1 MDVRTLLN
9 NLHREIFCPEC
20 KSTLD
25 EPKTLQC
32 LHSVCLRCLNNI
44 LRTSGRRDIIKCPE
58 CQRESEVP
66 ESGNLQDLPSNF
78 RIVSVLD
85 LKAIKECD
93 TTDVKCGN
101 CDKISAQSWYCF
113 GCWTLWCED
122 CISAHN
128 VIRENKRHRVLA
140 TRDFEDKDFEDILK
154 RPAFCSKLG
163 HERRELEFF
172 CTICGTIVCDACA
185 LTHHDGHDKI
195 PLKQAAI
202 ERREEFK
209 SKIES
214 KKKRLKTMKDEM
226 GNFEKE
232 WPEIQENAA
241 YVERSVQKFADEI
254 ISVIEAKKEAI
265 ITEVKES
272 IQCQEARHSEN
283 EREIKITEE
292 ALELAETL
300 LKRSPNV
307 EIVQPNK
314 FIDNVLQNDPAKE
327 VQDFDEKSDDSDVFG
342 DFLKNQ
348 KFFDYVCRKT
358 IGTLK
363 FFPTKTRPH
372 LSDATGRGLTQAC
385 EGLKAYIILTT
396 RNREGE
402 QCYQKHDC
410 VTVVGGDSYSEK
422 ELETQIQDNEDGT
435 YEISYFPE
443 FKRQGFKPPES
454 LKIQINGE
462 HVHGSP
468 FAVSVDTR
476 KFSPVMSFGQ
486 QGSSEGMFNGPC
498 GVAVNERDEIAV
510 SDSDNHRVQVFSS
523 DGTYLRSFGAEGDKQ
538 GEFHTP
544 SGIAFEA
551 NGNIVVGDSGN
562 QRIQFFSGEGE
573 FKSQIVNST
582 SLDHCLPES
591 CGISVDNDGNIIVPD
606 CREKSVKI
614 FSPGGQLLRT
624 IGEGQL
630 TSPSHCIQYRDHFFV
645 SDKGDHRIKA
655 FDMEGRLLNSYGSEG
670 VGNKQFNNPCYLSV
684 DKAGRLMICDK
695 LNHRIQLLDISSGKF
710 QTKFD
715 IKGEGIGGLG
725 TPVSMAVL
733 SNGRIVVSD
742 SLHHC
747 VHIYE

>member
-128 VIRENKRHRVLA
+128 VIRENKKHRVLA
-140 TRDFEDKDFEDILK
+140 TRDFEDKDFEDVLK
-154 RPAFCSKLG
+154 RPAFFSKLG

-226 GNFEKE
+226 RNFEKE

-272 IQCQEARHSEN
+272 IQCQEARHNEN

-314 FIDNVLQNDPAKE
+314 FIDNVLQNDPAKV

-385 EGLKAYIILTT
+385 KGLKAYIILTT

-410 VTVVGGDSYSEK
+410 VTVV
-422 ELETQIQDNEDGT
+422 
-435 YEISYFPE
+435 
-443 FKRQGFKPPES
+443 
-454 LKIQINGE
+454 
-462 HVHGSP
+462 
-468 FAVSVDTR
+468 
-476 KFSPVMSFGQ
+476 
-486 QGSSEGMFNGPC
+486 
-498 GVAVNERDEIAV
+498 
-510 SDSDNHRVQVFSS
+510 
-523 DGTYLRSFGAEGDKQ
+523 FGAEGDKQ

-544 SGIAFEA
+544 SGIAFDA

-614 FSPGGQLLRT
+614 FSPSGQLLRT

-630 TSPSHCIQYRDHFFV
+630 FSPSHCIQYRDHFFV
-645 SDKGDHRIKA
+645 SDKGDHCIK
-655 FDMEGRLLNSYGSEG
+655 
-670 VGNKQFNNPCYLSV
+670 
-684 DKAGRLMICDK
+684 
-695 LNHRIQLLDISSGKF
+695 
-710 QTKFD
+710 
-715 IKGEGIGGLG
+715 
-725 TPVSMAVL
+725 
-733 SNGRIVVSD
+733 
-742 SLHHC
+742 
-747 VHIYE
+747 